1 MLDGWNC
8 LCLCSFFVIAKWW
21 KWMKWSE
28 WCAVVSDPVI
38 DGRTHANRRINNTL
52 TILKFIIYLK
62 TYPYLLNIPSQ
73 VRFPL
78 LTNTTWRLILW
89 LCVVLDSSATW
100 WRCGIWRNPASPR
113 RSLQIRT
120 CSIGCKGNE
129 SSDDGK
135 CESLSLSLISLQRI
149 KRD

>member
-52 TILKFIIYLK
+52 TILKFMIYLK
-62 TYPYLLNIPSQ
+62 TYPYLI
-73 VRFPL
+73 L
-78 LTNTTWRLILW
+78 LLR
-89 LCVVLDSSATW
+89 CVFH
-100 WRCGIWRNPASPR
+100 
-113 RSLQIRT
+113 SLQIRLGDSYCDCASYWT
-120 CSIGCKGNE
+120 HRRRDGAVGYEGILRHRVGHFRYGLVQ
-129 SSDDGK
+129 SDAK
-135 CESLSLSLISLQRI
+135 VTSLLMTVNASCFHLQFNFPQT
-149 KRD
+149 D